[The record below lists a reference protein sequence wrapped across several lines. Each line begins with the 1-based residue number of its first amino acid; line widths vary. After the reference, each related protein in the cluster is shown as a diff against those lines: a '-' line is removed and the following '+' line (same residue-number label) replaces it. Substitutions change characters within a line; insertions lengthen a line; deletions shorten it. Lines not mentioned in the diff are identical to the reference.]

1 MAYKRILEYQ
11 AGLNTDQHRG
21 RIILK
26 LEGETGMPEM
36 GVFDPPEFHAII
48 DILRNE
54 KPLYYDRDLK
64 QLWTLH
70 EPTGEGEN

>member
-1 MAYKRILEYQ
+1 MAYTKILGYT
-11 AGLNTDQHRG
+11 AGWNTDQHVG

-54 KPLYYDRDLK
+54 TPLYYDRNLK
-64 QLWTLH
+64 QLWTQQ